1 MSTTTTSSANGTRG
15 RGHGLLACR
24 SYSPVSARCAR
35 EGDGGVSSRT
45 GCVQRQELR
54 LRSARRLSLNP
65 RVSSGRHTLRA
76 IILPSR
82 LLLALDVPRHG
93 RGTSHDYAHFFSKK
107 DEARILFI
115 TSSSQWRSPLEMGR
129 RTCLF
134 ILPRTL
140 QPTNIGRRTCMGA
153 EWRSPLEIG
162 RANWIYVNG
171 SHRNNESMDGVC
183 NWRIWRESTS
193 QSRRLVRGRLCSLAS
208 FTLLRVQKCN

>member
-1 MSTTTTSSANGTRG
+1 VSAAEQVACRGRSCPCARRDVSLSAPVSRPVGTRSEQSS
-15 RGHGLLACR
+15 CR
-24 SYSPVSARCAR
+24 PVCF
-35 EGDGGVSSRT
+35 
-45 GCVQRQELR
+45 
-54 LRSARRLSLNP
+54 SLWTCLGMGAGP
-65 RVSSGRHTLRA
+65 PM
-76 IILPSR
+76 IMPI
-82 LLLALDVPRHG
+82 
-93 RGTSHDYAHFFSKK
+93 FFQKK
-107 DEARILFI
+107 DEAHILFI

-140 QPTNIGRRTCMGA
+140 QPTNLWRRTCMGA